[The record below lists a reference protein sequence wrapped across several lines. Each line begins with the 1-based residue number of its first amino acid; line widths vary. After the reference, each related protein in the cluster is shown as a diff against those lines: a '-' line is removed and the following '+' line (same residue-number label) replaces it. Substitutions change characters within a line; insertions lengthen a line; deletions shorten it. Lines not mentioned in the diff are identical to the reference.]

1 MLKEMLVCIYYT
13 VNPKVLSMQTAKLI
27 PLSKMSFIT
36 LLKQY
41 ECIWRVFETVIEL
54 LIFVSL
60 TNLNYQVLPQ
70 AILLSCCD
78 WLKAQNK
85 SVLVQVATFEFSE
98 QFKVTLHFA
107 CSSDNTSSTC
117 FLHFFFN
124 FELSVI
130 W

>member
-1 MLKEMLVCIYYT
+1 M
-13 VNPKVLSMQTAKLI
+13 
-27 PLSKMSFIT
+27 
-36 LLKQY
+36 
-41 ECIWRVFETVIEL
+41 FETVIEL

-107 CSSDNTSSTC
+107 APLTTRVHLLSSF
-117 FLHFFFN
+117 FLQ
-124 FELSVI
+124 L
-130 W
+130 